1 MILNYCVYSVWF
13 LSEILLNRL
22 CRSGESDKKNA
33 DKNTLLLLW
42 IVIIL
47 SLFLG
52 MVVALNSHFYL
63 FKEQTFSYTGLVLIL
78 TGMVMRLVAVKQL
91 GKFFTVDVTIRKG
104 HQLMKNGF
112 YKYVRH
118 PSYTGS
124 LLSFIGYGISL
135 NNYVALATVLIPVVG
150 SFIYRINIEEKA
162 LTEQFGQH
170 YSDYKSTTKR
180 LIPFIY

>member
-1 MILNYCVYSVWF
+1 M
-13 LSEILLNRL
+13 
-22 CRSGESDKKNA
+22 
-33 DKNTLLLLW
+33 
-42 IVIIL
+42 
-47 SLFLG
+47 
-52 MVVALNSHFYL
+52 
-63 FKEQTFSYTGLVLIL
+63 LIL

-104 HQLMKNGF
+104 HQLMKNGV
-112 YKYVRH
+112 YKYIRH

-170 YSDYKSTTKR
+170 YSDYKTTTKR

>member
-1 MILNYCVYSVWF
+1 MILYYSIYSVWF
-13 LSEILLNRL
+13 LSEVLLNRL

-52 MVVALNSHFYL
+52 MVVAMNSNFSL
-63 FKEQTFSYTGLVLIL
+63 FTEPRFTYAGLVLIL
-78 TGMVMRLVAVKQL
+78 TGMVIRLMAVKQL
-91 GKFFTVDVTIRKG
+91 GKFFTVYVTIRKG
-104 HQLMKNGF
+104 HQIMKNGF
-112 YKYVRH
+112 YNYVRH

-135 NNYVALATVLIPVVG
+135 NNYVSLAIVLIPVVL
-150 SFIYRINIEEKA
+150 SFLYRINIEEKA
-162 LTEQFGQH
+162 LTEQFGKN
-170 YSDYKSTTKR
+170 YADYKKTTKR
-180 LIPFIY
+180 LIPFMY